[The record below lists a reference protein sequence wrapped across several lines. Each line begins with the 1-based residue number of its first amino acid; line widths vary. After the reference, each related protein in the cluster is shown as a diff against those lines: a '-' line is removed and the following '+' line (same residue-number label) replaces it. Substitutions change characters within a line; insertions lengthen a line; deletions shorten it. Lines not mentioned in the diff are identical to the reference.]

1 MKPLILAMTLT
12 SLALSFT
19 ASGMT
24 SDTDRLAGLY
34 KREPTLQETMLA
46 TRAKYTAWVAEQTL
60 ARAAVTC
67 GPWFVAEGEGASPE
81 KGVDLTAKDKAGKPL
96 WNKRPAW
103 KDGTLIP
110 AGGDNPAQKSVL
122 LCRTLTAKK
131 AVTLTAGFGGGDKME
146 VWLNGKHVASQDTH
160 LDYKRYGTG
169 IRLEGDR
176 RNQFLLNLPLTVGE
190 NCLAVRLQ
198 QEQVELRSYMRPEL
212 LRLFFSPLPDPVPR
226 FWEQLRKDFPPASN
240 RLLEMVNVNWFQP
253 GGWFDCPKDAQF
265 EKELL
270 ASVSAAPDMPATL
283 EQCVAAVDLAVAR
296 ADIAKLRLA
305 VAELGRSFPKDY
317 PATDFLRRL
326 DDYEHRLNSRT
337 ARATLTELDRCRR
350 LMLVD
355 ANPLLR
361 GATLLVTKRYTY
373 DSQHYYDDYYHGPT
387 EWGGNICEVSLADG
401 RVRDI
406 VPQLAGGI
414 FDRYDLS
421 TDARRIIFGYRAA
434 KPTGYRIYEA
444 GIDGSGLRQITT
456 PPADEDER
464 VAKYAMYSPDQL
476 KQNPTLYGHWTDD
489 MHPCYLPDGDIVFV
503 SSRCERS
510 VLCGG
515 HSLTTTSLHR
525 MNADGKDMRQL
536 SQGALSEFTPTML
549 EDGRILYNRWEY
561 VYKGIAAIQPLWTM
575 RPDGSGSEEVY
586 GDNIANPGAF
596 VQGRQIPGRPDLV
609 VCTGC
614 GHEPLAVGAIV
625 LLDLHKDKRTPAVM
639 TSLTPNVETRGL
651 RGLYQFRN
659 GQWKEDVFGP
669 FYCDPYPLSDKF
681 FLVSCNP
688 DKRYNDQKAY
698 GVYLLDTFGNRV
710 EVYRDPEISCWQP
723 MLLKARPQPPVVAS
737 APSTGMMNAAKEATL
752 VVADVHKGLDGV
764 KPGTVK
770 WLRVMEQIPRPWSV
784 QCDAKPGDSFPGQM
798 VAVSYYTHIWIAV
811 LHGIVPVHEDGSA
824 YFTVPADKSIYLQA
838 LDENFM
844 EVQKMRTFVNLK
856 PGENRSC
863 IGCHEHRIQSP
874 QPKRLAALCQ
884 PPVKPVPQPGETA
897 PRPIHYASD
906 VQPTLDKHCVRCHSG
921 SEPGAKLNL
930 TSEMTEHFNRS
941 YEELIAKG
949 MVNFIQEWTGPRMKD
964 PPPYFTVGGSMAH
977 APAVPPYTYGS
988 HQSKLVDV
996 LRKGHHDVKL
1006 SREEFIKLVTWVD
1019 ANAPFY
1025 GSYFGRRN
1033 IRYQK
1038 RPDFRPVPTL
1048 ASACGVMP
1056 EPMRPPHISAQLLAW
1071 WRFEE
1076 DKGERT
1082 LDASGNK
1089 HDARIV
1095 HASRTPDAKLGE
1107 TLKFDGNGYVEA
1119 GGLGAHETL
1128 SVALWV
1134 KLGETKNTWNPL
1146 LFTSTARQSAFHFS
1160 LLRDGTPNVAINVGG
1175 TSWIHRRA
1183 KRPLAVGQWHHL
1195 AVVCDSRPGGN
1206 IQFYVDGRKDTD
1218 ISLDTNVPLDLAAF
1232 RLGAWSLWE
1241 RSPNNNFHGAL
1252 GNVRIYSG
1260 LLGDR
1265 EVADLAKGVS
1275 LRTAATIPNKP
1286 KQNE

>member
-1 MKPLILAMTLT
+1 MKRATKFQFTLG
-12 SLALSFT
+12 LCWLLT
-19 ASGMT
+19 AFLPSANA
-24 SDTDRLAGLY
+24 DTLAGLY
-34 KREPTLQETMLA
+34 DLKPTLPQTMLA
-46 TRAKYTAWVAEQTL
+46 SRAKYAAWVAEQPPV
-60 ARAAVTC
+60 RAAVVC
-67 GPWFVAEGEGASPE
+67 GPWFVAGGEAVSPE
-81 KGVDLTAKDKAGKPL
+81 KGVDLAAKDKAGKPL
-96 WNKRPAW
+96 WTKRPDW
-103 KDGTLIP
+103 KDGAFIP
-110 AGGDNPAQKSVL
+110 AGGENPAQNSVL
-122 LCRTLTAKK
+122 LCRTITAKK
-131 AVTLTAGFGGGDKME
+131 AVMLTVGFGGGDRMD
-146 VWLNGKHVASQDTH
+146 VWLNGKQVASQNTH

-176 RNQFLLNLPLTVGE
+176 RNQFLAHLPLMAGG
-190 NCLAVRLQ
+190 NRLVVSLR
-198 QEQVELRSYMRPEL
+198 QERVELRSYMRPEF
-212 LRLFFSPLPDPVPR
+212 LRFFFTPSPDPVPR

-240 RLLEMVNVNWFQP
+240 RLLETVNVNWFQP
-253 GGWFDCPKDAQF
+253 GGWFDCSKDTRF

-270 ASVSAAPDMPATL
+270 DAVIAELSGASFQARPSSSKHAGELGSSPHSESNAADTVRRQLDAAKDAADWL
-283 EQCVAAVDLAVAR
+283 NLCVAAVDLAAAR
-296 ADIAKLRLA
+296 KDIAKLRLA
-305 VAELGRSFPKDY
+305 VAELGKSFPKDY
-317 PATDFLRRL
+317 PAADFLRKLDELRRDADNLVCVRL
-326 DDYEHRLNSRT
+326 EAGRSEADRIVC
-337 ARATLTELDRCRR
+337 LTMIDRSRR

-361 GATLLVTKRYTY
+361 GATLLLTKRYTY

-401 RVRDI
+401 RVREI

-421 TDARRIIFGYRAA
+421 SDARKIVFGYRAQ
-434 KPTGYRIYEA
+434 KPTGYRIYET
-444 GIDGSGLRQITT
+444 GLDGRGLRQITK

-464 VAKYAMYSPDQL
+464 IAKYAMYSPEQMKKD
-476 KQNPTLYGHWTDD
+476 PTLYGHWTDD
-489 MHPCYLPDGDIVFV
+489 MHPCYLADGDIAFV

-515 HSLTTTSLHR
+515 HSLTTTCLYR
-525 MNADGKDMRQL
+525 MNADGSDMRPL

-575 RPDGSGSEEVY
+575 RPDGSGSEEIY

-659 GQWKEDVFGP
+659 GEWREDVYGP

-688 DKRYNDQKAY
+688 DKRYNDQRGY
-698 GVYLLDTFGNRV
+698 GIYLLDTFGNRV

-723 MLLKARPQPPVVAS
+723 MLLKPRQVPPVVAS
-737 APSTGMMNAAKEATL
+737 LRDAPISNEATASRSDAATL

-798 VAVSYYTHIWIAV
+798 VAIRHYTHIWVAL
-811 LHGIVPVHEDGSA
+811 LHGIVPVHADGSA
-824 YFTVPADKSIYLQA
+824 YFTVPANKSIYFQA

-874 QPKRLAALCQ
+874 EPRRLAALRQ
-884 PPVKPVPQPGETA
+884 PPVKPVAQPGETA

-906 VQPTLDKHCVRCHSG
+906 VQPTLDKHCVRCHG
-921 SEPGAKLNL
+921 GAEPKARLNL
-930 TSEMTEHFNRS
+930 TGELTEHFNRS
-941 YEELIAKG
+941 YEELVTKG
-949 MVNFIQEWTGPRMKD
+949 MVNFIQEWTGPKLKD

-996 LRKGHHDVKL
+996 LRKGHHDVRL
-1006 SREEFIKLVTWVD
+1006 SREEFIRLVTWVD
-1019 ANAPFY
+1019 A
-1025 GSYFGRRN
+1025 
-1033 IRYQK
+1033 
-1038 RPDFRPVPTL
+1038 
-1048 ASACGVMP
+1048 
-1056 EPMRPPHISAQLLAW
+1056 
-1071 WRFEE
+1071 
-1076 DKGERT
+1076 
-1082 LDASGNK
+1082 
-1089 HDARIV
+1089 
-1095 HASRTPDAKLGE
+1095 
-1107 TLKFDGNGYVEA
+1107 
-1119 GGLGAHETL
+1119 
-1128 SVALWV
+1128 
-1134 KLGETKNTWNPL
+1134 
-1146 LFTSTARQSAFHFS
+1146 
-1160 LLRDGTPNVAINVGG
+1160 
-1175 TSWIHRRA
+1175 
-1183 KRPLAVGQWHHL
+1183 
-1195 AVVCDSRPGGN
+1195 
-1206 IQFYVDGRKDTD
+1206 
-1218 ISLDTNVPLDLAAF
+1218 
-1232 RLGAWSLWE
+1232 
-1241 RSPNNNFHGAL
+1241 
-1252 GNVRIYSG
+1252 
-1260 LLGDR
+1260 
-1265 EVADLAKGVS
+1265 
-1275 LRTAATIPNKP
+1275 
-1286 KQNE
+1286 

>member
-1 MKPLILAMTLT
+1 MRIKPFILGLCCILTAAAADDCFYESKATL
-12 SLALSFT
+12 A
-19 ASGMT
+19 
-24 SDTDRLAGLY
+24 
-34 KREPTLQETMLA
+34 ETMLA
-46 TRAKYTAWVAEQTL
+46 ARAKYAAWVTEQTMV
-60 ARAAVTC
+60 RATVSC
-67 GPWFVAEGEGASPE
+67 GPWFVAEGEVASPE
-81 KGVDLTAKDKAGKPL
+81 KGVDLAAKDKAGKPL
-96 WNKRPAW
+96 WTKRADW

-110 AGGDNPAQKSVL
+110 TVGENSTQKAVVV
-122 LCRTLTAKK
+122 CRTITAKK

-146 VWLNGKHVASQDTH
+146 VWLNGRQVAAQETH
-160 LDYKRYGTG
+160 LEYKRYGTG
-169 IRLEGDR
+169 MRLEGDR
-176 RNQFLLNLPLTVGE
+176 RNQFLLHLPLAVGE
-190 NCLAVRLQ
+190 NRLMVRLQ
-198 QEQVELRSYMRPEL
+198 QERIELRSYMSPEL
-212 LRLFFSPLPDPVPR
+212 FLRFFTPAPDPVPR

-240 RLLEMVNVNWFQP
+240 RLLETVNFNWFQP
-253 GGWFDCPKDAQF
+253 GGWFECSKDTRF

-270 ASVSAAPDMPATL
+270 ASVNAAPGTPATL
-283 EQCVAAVDLAVAR
+283 EQCVAAVDLTVAR
-296 ADIAKLRLA
+296 KDIAKLQLA
-305 VAELGRSFPKDY
+305 VAELGKSFPKDY
-317 PATDFLRRL
+317 PAAEFLRKL
-326 DDYEHRLNSRT
+326 DELERNAENVGRHSVAAMSSSSRHGV
-337 ARATLTELDRCRR
+337 AGYGLLAELERCKRQ
-350 LMLVD
+350 MLVD

-373 DSQHYYDDYYHGPT
+373 DSQHYYDDYYHGPS

-401 RVRDI
+401 RARAI

-421 TDARRIIFGYRAA
+421 SDARKIVFGYRAQM
-434 KPTGYRIYEA
+434 PTGYRIYET
-444 GIDGSGLRQITT
+444 GLDGRGLRQITK

-464 VAKYAMYSPDQL
+464 VAKYAMYSPEQMKKD
-476 KQNPTLYGHWTDD
+476 PTLYGHWTDD
-489 MHPCYLPDGDIVFV
+489 MHPCYLADGGIAFV

-515 HSLTTTSLHR
+515 HSLTTTCLYR
-525 MNADGKDMRQL
+525 MNSDGSDMRPL

-575 RPDGSGSEEVY
+575 RPDGSGSEEIY

-596 VQGRQIPGRPDLV
+596 VQGRQVPGRPDLV

-659 GQWKEDVFGP
+659 GEWREDVYGP

-688 DKRYNDQKAY
+688 DKRYNDPRGY
-698 GVYLLDTFGNRV
+698 GIYLLDTFGNRV

-723 MLLKARPQPPVVAS
+723 MLLKPRPQPPVVAS
-737 APSTGMMNAAKEATL
+737 ASPTESADTTKMATL
-752 VVADVHKGLDGV
+752 LVADVHKGLDGV

-798 VAVSYYTHIWIAV
+798 VAISYYTHIWVAV
-811 LHGIVPVHEDGSA
+811 LHGIVPIHADGSA
-824 YFTVPADKSIYLQA
+824 YFTVPADKNIYLQA

-874 QPKRLAALCQ
+874 EPRRLAALRQ
-884 PPVKPVPQPGETA
+884 PPVKPFAQPGETA

-906 VQPTLDKHCVRCHSG
+906 VQPTLDKHCVRCHDGRDSKT
-921 SEPGAKLNL
+921 KLNL
-930 TSEMTEHFNRS
+930 TGALTEHFNRS
-941 YEELIAKG
+941 YEELITKG

-1006 SREEFIKLVTWVD
+1006 SRE
-1019 ANAPFY
+1019 
-1025 GSYFGRRN
+1025 
-1033 IRYQK
+1033 
-1038 RPDFRPVPTL
+1038 
-1048 ASACGVMP
+1048 
-1056 EPMRPPHISAQLLAW
+1056 
-1071 WRFEE
+1071 
-1076 DKGERT
+1076 
-1082 LDASGNK
+1082 
-1089 HDARIV
+1089 
-1095 HASRTPDAKLGE
+1095 
-1107 TLKFDGNGYVEA
+1107 
-1119 GGLGAHETL
+1119 
-1128 SVALWV
+1128 
-1134 KLGETKNTWNPL
+1134 
-1146 LFTSTARQSAFHFS
+1146 
-1160 LLRDGTPNVAINVGG
+1160 
-1175 TSWIHRRA
+1175 
-1183 KRPLAVGQWHHL
+1183 
-1195 AVVCDSRPGGN
+1195 
-1206 IQFYVDGRKDTD
+1206 
-1218 ISLDTNVPLDLAAF
+1218 
-1232 RLGAWSLWE
+1232 
-1241 RSPNNNFHGAL
+1241 
-1252 GNVRIYSG
+1252 
-1260 LLGDR
+1260 
-1265 EVADLAKGVS
+1265 
-1275 LRTAATIPNKP
+1275 
-1286 KQNE
+1286 